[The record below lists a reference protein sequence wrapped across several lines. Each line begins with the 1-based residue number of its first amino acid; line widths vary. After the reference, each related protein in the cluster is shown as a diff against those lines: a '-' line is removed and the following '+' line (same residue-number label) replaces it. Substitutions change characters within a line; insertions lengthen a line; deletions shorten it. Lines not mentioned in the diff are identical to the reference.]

1 MLSLLRSHWPLNR
14 RLLIGLLP
22 LLLLWFFVALQP
34 GGDSAELRFLLIA
47 LATSATLLALAVL
60 QSPEGFLVALPV
72 RRNDLVRATYVAG
85 LLAAILGL
93 ALPLAA
99 RWVVTGGSLPAG
111 TLGNLALILAA
122 ESVGLFVFLPLR
134 FRLGPHGLTVFAGLL
149 LAGLVALHLGPG
161 VYAGIEAVTETA
173 TRALA
178 HPARTVPAAL
188 AAMSLLGLLSS
199 HLACAAFARR
209 TF

>member
-22 LLLLWFFVALQP
+22 LLLLWFFVALRS
-34 GGDSAELRFLLIA
+34 GADAELRFLLIA
-47 LATSATLLALAVL
+47 LATSATFLALAVL

-122 ESVGLFVFLPLR
+122 EAVGLFVFLPLR

-173 TRALA
+173 TRALV

>member
-22 LLLLWFFVALQP
+22 LLLLWFFVALRP
-34 GGDSAELRFLLIA
+34 GGDAELRFLLIA

-173 TRALA
+173 TRALV

>member
-22 LLLLWFFVALQP
+22 IFLSWSFVGLQP
-34 GGDSAELRFLLIA
+34 GGDSEELRFLLIA
-47 LATSATLLALAVL
+47 LATSATLMALAVL
-60 QSPEGFLVALPV
+60 QDPEAFLVGLPA

-85 LLAAILGL
+85 LLAALLGL

-99 RWVVTGGSLPAG
+99 RWVVTGGALPAG
-111 TLGNLALILAA
+111 VFGNLALVLLAEVLA
-122 ESVGLFVFLPLR
+122 LLVFLPLR

-149 LAGLVALHLGPG
+149 LASLVALHLGPG
-161 VYAGIEAVTETA
+161 IYGGIETVTESA
-173 TRALA
+173 TQALA
-178 HPARTVPAAL
+178 HPSRTVPAVL
-188 AAMSLLGLLSS
+188 AVLTLLGFLSY